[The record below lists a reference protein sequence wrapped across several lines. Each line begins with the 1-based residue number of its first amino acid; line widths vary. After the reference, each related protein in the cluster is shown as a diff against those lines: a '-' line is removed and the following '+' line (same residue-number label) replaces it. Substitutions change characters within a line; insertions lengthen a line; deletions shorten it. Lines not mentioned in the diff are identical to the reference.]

1 MQVVMDKA
9 LKLYE
14 ERVFWERTNRA
25 YATLKADPKAWE
37 QELQERA
44 EWDATTQDGLEK
56 A

>member
-14 ERVFWERTNRA
+14 ERVFWERTNRP
-25 YATLKADPKAWE
+25 YANLKANPKAWE

-44 EWDATTQDGLEK
+44 EWEITIQDGLEK